1 MPETLKKTLLI
12 VLKIIL
18 VVVAVLLFS
27 KIVKYIVPFMLAY
40 FFASLIEPIVKFIEK
55 KLHIPRKVGTVFSI
69 LVVLGG
75 VVSLATFVVLRLIKE
90 IENVYSSLD
99 INVDSIAYFFN
110 SIVEK
115 VNGIYIQLP
124 IEVTDI
130 INQAAR
136 NFTENIQKVLEGVT
150 DFAEASIKFALNIPQ
165 MVIFIFVTIL
175 ATYFMSSDKNTI
187 LKFLDRQMPSEWL
200 KKTRAL
206 ANNVFSGVFGWLRAQ
221 LIIMTITFTELLIGL
236 SVIGIQNALLIAL
249 IIAVIDILP
258 VLGAGTVL
266 VPWSIVNLLL
276 GDTKLGLS
284 TFLLYVIIL
293 FVRQLI
299 EPKIVGKQIG
309 VHPLL
314 TLAGMYIGLQ
324 VFGVL
329 GMILGPIT
337 VIIIKYVVGAIISDD
352 SFKSWFEKN
361 LRPKKVVLST
371 DFISDINDKK
381 SDKLPSNKGK
391 KNA

>member
-1 MPETLKKTLLI
+1 
-12 VLKIIL
+12 L

-371 DFISDINDKK
+371 DFISDINQIRFFRWI
-381 SDKLPSNKGK
+381 
-391 KNA
+391 AF

>member
-337 VIIIKYVVGAIISDD
+337 VIVIKYVVGAIISDD